1 MFAFMTDLLLTGN
14 HQPTCFSLK
23 RRFFSFSTFLSC
35 LQFFMQYKVVCGF
48 VVFLTFANYPLP
60 LEMILPLFV
69 MEFGYCKIL
78 LKIDMFICIT
88 RHLFVLHIYL
98 FSVCIHA
105 FQHLSMNSYD
115 TFWEWFPSLCSWG
128 TGSLYFLKLC
138 FLFKFSGFSPV
149 SLSQTLRNALHSQLQ
164 AYPIFHSYMSSGEQ
178 TQGLKLV
185 QNMLLSTNVYHGS
198 SVGFLK
204 SVQLGF
210 FSVFWYRESSYLIS
224 DLLLPFQFDWM
235 HFVSFANLAAQMR
248 TPQVI

>member
-115 TFWEWFPSLCSWG
+115 TFWEWFPSLCS
-128 TGSLYFLKLC
+128 
-138 FLFKFSGFSPV
+138 
-149 SLSQTLRNALHSQLQ
+149 
-164 AYPIFHSYMSSGEQ
+164 
-178 TQGLKLV
+178 
-185 QNMLLSTNVYHGS
+185 
-198 SVGFLK
+198 
-204 SVQLGF
+204 
-210 FSVFWYRESSYLIS
+210 
-224 DLLLPFQFDWM
+224 
-235 HFVSFANLAAQMR
+235 
-248 TPQVI
+248 